1 MEDRKRTE
9 GNICRRVM
17 FKYEVCPFLS
27 AAMKR
32 TEEVGR
38 GGDGRGGRIRAKDVR
53 RREDVSRSEE
63 VQ

>member
-1 MEDRKRTE
+1 
-9 GNICRRVM
+9 M

-32 TEEVGR
+32 PEEVGR
-38 GGDGRGGRIRAKDVR
+38 GGDRREGRIRAK
-53 RREDVSRSEE
+53 DVSRSEE